1 MITSTIGR
9 IFLEA
14 YNEKNGTSYDAKSF
28 FVEVY
33 YPLFYDHNKYM
44 MSPGN
49 NPLENPKISWD
60 KMLKGIIPYETQ
72 VQRQKRFDKLMEK
85 VNIGFPTTEN
95 AIGFASSDITSTT
108 SSQSSNIEYPFGKE
122 DVFLSWFGASLG
134 IGVQGGLSIL
144 FTNPEILLDIFDG
157 WKIYRDVLNNTEIL
171 KGNQVN
177 TWNGQWLGHIY
188 GKTYVP
194 KRPMAN
200 FQPFDTKPDGMSVK
214 VQSWTKV
221 LIGISRHYGD
231 PKMMGYVYSL
241 GQTNTTVGFIPFNL
255 AQIRKPIEFYNI
267 VFGMNKGDDAEELWG
282 TENGFRMSCRAGVIG
297 LKAMEPKGLK
307 QYFIGIKMPKK
318 AKDSQQEVTFNTYII
333 WILAMLNNQELWE
346 KSKNYAQILLDYS
359 KSGKN
364 SKTINSQKVS
374 RILSATNKKSFISE
388 LTEIVGEVASKDSII
403 ELAEFIN
410 SMPTDNVPY
419 FLTLLRFS
427 YAAIN

>member
-9 IFLEA
+9 IFLQA

-177 TWNGQWLGHIY
+177 TWNGQWLSHIY
-188 GKTYVP
+188 GKSYVA

-221 LIGISRHYGD
+221 LIGISRHYSD
-231 PKMMGYVYSL
+231 PQMMGYVYSF

-255 AQIRKPIEFYNI
+255 AQIRKPIEFYNNL
-267 VFGMNKGDDAEELWG
+267 FGINKGDDAEKLWG
-282 TENGFRMSCRAGVIG
+282 TENGLRTSCRMGVIG

-307 QYFIGIKMPKK
+307 QYFIGTKVPKK
-318 AKDSQQEVTFNTYII
+318 AKDSQQEITFNTYII

-374 RILSATNKKSFISE
+374 RILSATNKKTFISE
-388 LTEIVGEVASKDSII
+388 LTEIVGEVASKDTII

>member
-9 IFLEA
+9 IFLDA
-14 YNEKNGTSYDAKSF
+14 YNEKNGTSYDAKKF
-28 FVEVY
+28 FVDVY
-33 YPLFYDHNKYM
+33 YPLFFDSSKYLQWVQN
-44 MSPGN
+44 SPFVQMKKGQKVETLTEIER
-49 NPLENPKISWD
+49 LEKLQELHSKIDSGCKD
-60 KMLKGIIPYETQ
+60 ASVALGYPASE
-72 VQRQKRFDKLMEK
+72 EK
-85 VNIGFPTTEN
+85 E
-95 AIGFASSDITSTT
+95 FATT
-108 SSQSSNIEYPFGKE
+108 SGLVSNIDIQTSAE
-122 DVFLSWFGASLG
+122 DVYFSWIGASLG
-134 IGVQGGLSIL
+134 VCVQGGLSIL

-157 WKIYRDVLNNTEIL
+157 WKIYRDVLNNTEML

-231 PKMMGYVYSL
+231 PQMMGYVYSL

-282 TENGFRMSCRAGVIG
+282 TETGFRMSCRAGVIG

-307 QYFIGIKMPKK
+307 QYFIGTKMPKK

-374 RILSATNKKSFISE
+374 RILSATNKKTFISE
-388 LTEIVGEVASKDSII
+388 LTEIVGEVASKESII

>member
-9 IFLEA
+9 IFLDA
-14 YNEKNGTSYDAKSF
+14 YNEKNGTSYEAKKF
-28 FVEVY
+28 FVDVY
-33 YPLFYDHNKYM
+33 YPLFFDSSKYLQWVQN
-44 MSPGN
+44 SPFVQMKKDQKVETLTESER
-49 NPLENPKISWD
+49 LE
-60 KMLKGIIPYETQ
+60 
-72 VQRQKRFDKLMEK
+72 KLQELHSKVDNGCKDASVALGYPASEEK
-85 VNIGFPTTEN
+85 E
-95 AIGFASSDITSTT
+95 FATT
-108 SSQSSNIEYPFGKE
+108 SGLVSNIDIQTSAE
-122 DVFLSWFGASLG
+122 DVYFSWIGASLG
-134 IGVQGGLSIL
+134 VCVQGGLSIL

-157 WKIYRDVLNNTEIL
+157 WKIYRDVLNNTEML

-177 TWNGQWLGHIY
+177 TWNGQWLGHKY

-231 PKMMGYVYSL
+231 PQMMGYVYSL

-307 QYFIGIKMPKK
+307 QYFIGTKMPKK

-374 RILSATNKKSFISE
+374 RILSATNKKTFISE

>member
-9 IFLEA
+9 IFLDA
-14 YNEKNGTSYDAKSF
+14 YNKKNGTSYDAKKF
-28 FVEVY
+28 FVDVY
-33 YPLFYDHNKYM
+33 YPLFFDSPKYLQWVQN
-44 MSPGN
+44 SPFVQMKKGQKVEMLTETER
-49 NPLENPKISWD
+49 LEKLQEFHFKIGDGCKDASVA
-60 KMLKGIIPYETQ
+60 LGYPASE
-72 VQRQKRFDKLMEK
+72 EK
-85 VNIGFPTTEN
+85 E
-95 AIGFASSDITSTT
+95 FATT
-108 SSQSSNIEYPFGKE
+108 SGLVSNISIETSAE
-122 DVFLSWFGASLG
+122 DVYSSWIGASLG

-144 FTNPEILLDIFDG
+144 FTKSEILLDIFEG
-157 WKIYRDVLNNTEIL
+157 WKVYRDVLNNTEKL

-188 GKTYVP
+188 GKSYIAR
-194 KRPMAN
+194 KPMAN
-200 FQPFDTKPDGMSVK
+200 FQPFDTRPDGISVK

-221 LIGISRHYGD
+221 LIGISRHYSD
-231 PKMMGYVYSL
+231 PQMMGYVYSF

-255 AQIRKPIEFYNI
+255 AQIRKPIEFYI
-267 VFGMNKGDDAEELWG
+267 SVFGMSKGDDAEELWG
-282 TENGFRMSCRAGVIG
+282 TENGLRMSCRTGVIG

-307 QYFIGIKMPKK
+307 QYFIGAKMPKK
-318 AKDSQQEVTFNTYII
+318 AKDSQQEITFNTYII

-346 KSKNYAQILLDYS
+346 KSRNYAQILLDYS

-374 RILSATNKKSFISE
+374 RILSATNKKAFISE

-410 SMPTDNVPY
+410 TMPTDNVPY

>member
-9 IFLEA
+9 IFLQA
-14 YNEKNGTSYDAKSF
+14 YNEKNGTSYEAKKF
-28 FVEVY
+28 FVDVY
-33 YPLFYDHNKYM
+33 YPLFFDSSKYLQWVQN
-44 MSPGN
+44 SPFVQMKKGQKVETLTESER
-49 NPLENPKISWD
+49 LEKLQELHSKIDSGCKD
-60 KMLKGIIPYETQ
+60 ASVALGYPASE
-72 VQRQKRFDKLMEK
+72 EK
-85 VNIGFPTTEN
+85 E
-95 AIGFASSDITSTT
+95 FATT
-108 SSQSSNIEYPFGKE
+108 SGLVSNIDIQTSAE
-122 DVFLSWFGASLG
+122 DVYFSWIGASLG
-134 IGVQGGLSIL
+134 VCVQGGLSIL

-157 WKIYRDVLNNTEIL
+157 WKIYRDVLNNTEML

-221 LIGISRHYGD
+221 LIGISRHYSD
-231 PKMMGYVYSL
+231 PQMMGYVYSL

-255 AQIRKPIEFYNI
+255 AQIRKPIEFYSI

-307 QYFIGIKMPKK
+307 QYFIGTKMPKK